1 MKLEL
6 PLANK
11 SLGQHFLK
19 DQTVIKKITSDFSG
33 CAEAIVEIGPGPGI
47 LTESLALRA
56 KEENL
61 PFFVIEK
68 DDRFPEYL
76 RQFIDDA
83 QITMTDALA
92 VNLSAFFAEKKIA
105 DKKIWLVSNLPYNI
119 STPLLINFLKAPEI
133 KFMTLMFQKEVADKV
148 FPFSTT
154 KNFMGSLHA
163 LSLCYFDC
171 ELLLKVPPGA
181 FSPPP
186 KVDSAVLTMKR
197 KETPLVP
204 LEEFAVFEKFLR
216 LLFAQ
221 KRKQLGGLLKSSFPL
236 EIIESSFSALSI
248 PLTIRAEALTLE
260 QVIALYIALYRK
272 LRK

>member
-11 SLGQHFLK
+11 SLGQHFLR
-19 DQTVIKKITSDFSG
+19 DQSVIEKICTDFSG
-33 CAEAIVEIGPGPGI
+33 QAEAILEIGPGPGI
-47 LTESLALRA
+47 LTESLSVRA
-56 KEENL
+56 QAEKL

-76 RQFIDDA
+76 RQFISPD

-92 VNLSAFFAEKKIA
+92 VHLSKFFADKNIA

-119 STPLLINFLKAPEI
+119 STPLLINFLQATEI
-133 KFMTLMFQKEVADKV
+133 KYMTLMFQKEVADKV

-163 LSLCYFDC
+163 LSLTYFDC
-171 ELLLKVPPGA
+171 ALLTKVPPGA
-181 FSPPP
+181 FAPPP
-186 KVDSAVLTMKR
+186 KVDSAVLTMTR

-204 LEEFAVFEKFLR
+204 LEEFHALEKFLR
-216 LLFAQ
+216 LLFSQ
-221 KRKQLGGLLKSSFPL
+221 KRKQLGGQLKSSFPMEL
-236 EIIESSFSALSI
+236 LQQSFDAVGA
-248 PLTIRAEALTLE
+248 PLTIRAEALTLD
-260 QVIALYIALYRK
+260 QVISLYRMLK
-272 LRK
+272 K